1 MIGKP
6 PRQRSDTRDV
16 VLVVEDE
23 PFVRLMGVDILEE
36 AGFDVLQA
44 SNAGEALLLLEAHPE
59 VRVVFSDVEMP
70 GSLDGL
76 ELARCICQRWPEI
89 GIVLTSGHQI
99 GTDMLP
105 RDGTFLIKPYDGTA
119 LVRTIEEIIH

>member
-1 MIGKP
+1 MIVKS
-6 PRQRSDTRDV
+6 PRQSSAPNDV

-23 PFVRLMGVDILEE
+23 PFVCLMGVDLLKE

-44 SNAGEALLLLEAHPE
+44 GNADEALRLLETHPE

-76 ELARCICQRWPEI
+76 GLAQCICQRWPEI
-89 GIVLTSGHQI
+89 GIVLTSGHRI
-99 GTDMLP
+99 RTDMMP
-105 RDGTFLIKPYDGTA
+105 RDGAFLIKPYDGTV

>member
-1 MIGKP
+1 MTGKP
-6 PRQRSDTRDV
+6 PWQRSDTRDV

-23 PFVRLMGVDILEE
+23 PFVRLLGVDVLEE

-44 SNAGEALLLLEAHPE
+44 SNADEALRMLETHPE

-70 GSLDGL
+70 GSIDGL
-76 ELARCICQRWPEI
+76 GLAHCIRRRWPEV

-99 GTDMLP
+99 GIETLP
-105 RDGTFLIKPYDGTA
+105 GDGTFLIKPYDGTA
-119 LVRTIEEIIH
+119 LVWMIEETIR

>member
-1 MIGKP
+1 MSAK
-6 PRQRSDTRDV
+6 QSHQSTRSV

-23 PFVRLMGVDILEE
+23 LFLRLMGVDLLEE

-44 SNAGEALLLLEAHPE
+44 CNADEALRLLETHSE
-59 VRVVFSDVEMP
+59 VRVVFSDIEMP

-76 ELARCICQRWPEI
+76 GLARCICQRWPEI
-89 GIVLTSGHQI
+89 GIVLTSGHQL
-99 GTDMLP
+99 GTEMLP

-119 LVRTIEEIIH
+119 LVRTIEEIMH